1 MFAFAG
7 IFGITNHTIAKVVL
21 FVVLFLAV
29 IWLSL
34 IVWTFTDARR
44 RISDP
49 VLVFCAVVASL
60 FPFIGTLVYTIVRPP
75 EYLEDRHER
84 DLEIRAAEATIAS
97 AGGHLCPHCD
107 YHVQTDWLRCPNCM
121 RKLKEPC
128 TNCGKP
134 LDPQWNLCPYCEA
147 QVGQQQQPAAR
158 RTRRRRDP
166 EATSSSDRY

>member
-7 IFGITNHTIAKVVL
+7 IFGINNHTISKVVL
-21 FVVLFLAV
+21 FVVLLLAV
-29 IWLSL
+29 IWLAL

-44 RISDP
+44 RIADP
-49 VLVFCAVVASL
+49 ILVFCSVVASL
-60 FPFIGTLVYTIVRPP
+60 FPYIGTLIYTIVRPP

-84 DLEIRAAEATIAS
+84 ELEIRAAEATIAS
-97 AGGHLCPHCD
+97 AGGNLCPHCD
-107 YHVQTDWLRCPNCM
+107 YHVDKDFLRCPNCM

-128 TNCGKP
+128 ISCGKP
-134 LDPQWNLCPYCEA
+134 LDPAWNLCPYCEA
-147 QVGQQQQPAAR
+147 QVGQSQPTTR